1 MVLSS
6 KLSFLRNDMS
16 VMTDIRATSVNDS
29 LNCLKLDLQPH
40 SHTPI
45 NLSKVVYFRHIFCQY
60 QHFTSASGMSRP
72 EKFWPKRTNLQMHC
86 RQNLSRVKIWRSR
99 QRACLH
105 RGRWSNPPNR
115 GRKIK
120 RVYIQSYKPG
130 GAGLRFLE
138 VVAVLA
144 VREAP
149 QAHVSRKTK
158 D

>member
-72 EKFWPKRTNLQMHC
+72 EKFWPKRTNLQTHC
-86 RQNLSRVKIWRSR
+86 RRNFSRVKIWQSR

-105 RGRWSNPPNR
+105 GGGWGNPPNC

-120 RVYIQSYKPG
+120 CVYIQSYKPG
-130 GAGLRFLE
+130 VLGWGFLRL
-138 VVAVLA
+138 LL
-144 VREAP
+144 RLP

-158 D
+158 A